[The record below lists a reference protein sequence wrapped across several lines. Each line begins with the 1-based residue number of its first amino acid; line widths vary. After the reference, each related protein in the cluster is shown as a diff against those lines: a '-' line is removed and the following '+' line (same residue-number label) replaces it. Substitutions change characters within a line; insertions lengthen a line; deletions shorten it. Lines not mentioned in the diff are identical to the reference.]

1 MCRGDVTVQSYE
13 LGDDPW
19 VPLISTPWKQPNLC
33 MNWESME
40 TWLSGRQ
47 LEVKDGVVEPL
58 IGPDGNL
65 MSQEMMALYA
75 MPH

>member
-1 MCRGDVTVQSYE
+1 MRRGDVTVQSYE

-19 VPLISTPWKQPNLC
+19 VPLISAPKQPNLC

-40 TWLSGRQ
+40 KWLSGRQ
-47 LEVKDGVVEPL
+47 LEVKDGVVEPV
-58 IGPDGNL
+58 IGPDGHL
-65 MSQEMMALYA
+65 MSQETMALYA